1 MIRTGK
7 RVILATVLL
16 LATLAFI
23 WGNSMTPGT
32 ESHEMS
38 GGILQWISR
47 FLNLS
52 ASSEEILHLL
62 IRKAAHFCEFA
73 LLGLL
78 LTWRVGMTG
87 RSGANLCC
95 PALLGGLLAACMDET
110 IQIFSEGR
118 SSSLLDVWLDTC
130 GVLAGMAVLLIGYHL
145 IRNKKLKNKFWRHKS

>member
-47 FLNLS
+47 LLNLS

-95 PALLGGLLAACMDET
+95 PALLGGLLAACMDES
-110 IQIFSEGR
+110 IQLFIPERGPSIR
-118 SSSLLDVWLDTC
+118 DVAIDSA
-130 GVLAGMAVLLIGYHL
+130 GVVLGITVLYTAFFF
-145 IRNKKLKNKFWRHKS
+145 KKRFPYTNRRTK